1 MFGSWF
7 FPFWHDEW
15 NILDFVVVGVSFVG
29 YILKGP
35 AVAVIRLVAAP
46 LSALLLLCQPLCTM
60 LLYLHVHARLPP
72 RGSRTSG
79 WSLVCQ
85 CCHKGSVSVS
95 CAAPGQVRV
104 FKMVRLF
111 KAVRS
116 LGSLRILM
124 NALAASIVPVSN
136 AFGLLMIVTSIYA
149 ILATDFFA
157 SDQPEYFGSF
167 ALSLFTLFQMA
178 TGDSWSSQV
187 AIA

>member
-1 MFGSWF
+1 M
-7 FPFWHDEW
+7 P
-15 NILDFVVVGVSFVG
+15 
-29 YILKGP
+29 
-35 AVAVIRLVAAP
+35 RL
-46 LSALLLLCQPLCTM
+46 
-60 LLYLHVHARLPP
+60 
-72 RGSRTSG
+72 
-79 WSLVCQ
+79 
-85 CCHKGSVSVS
+85 VSVS

-187 AIA
+187 TIA

>member
-72 RGSRTSG
+72 RGSRTSA
-79 WSLVCQ
+79 WSLVCHA
-85 CCHKGSVSVS
+85 CSRSHVLRRDRFAFSRWYGCSRR
-95 CAAPGQVRV
+95 CAAWAHYE
-104 FKMVRLF
+104 F
-111 KAVRS
+111 
-116 LGSLRILM
+116 
-124 NALAASIVPVSN
+124 
-136 AFGLLMIVTSIYA
+136 
-149 ILATDFFA
+149 
-157 SDQPEYFGSF
+157 
-167 ALSLFTLFQMA
+167 
-178 TGDSWSSQV
+178 
-187 AIA
+187 